1 MSLTFSNVNLMDGQG
16 IPIPYQ
22 VLGAVGAAAP
32 SVSVNA
38 LGRAMPGQPP
48 APLPPSNPPL
58 PTANTY
64 FNFVLTQADC
74 PQVNVWYLLT
84 LWGWDQ
90 GHNATTLSIQFRR
103 TA

>member
-1 MSLTFSNVNLMDGQG
+1 MPLAFSNVNLMNGQG

-22 VLGAVGAAAP
+22 VLGAVGAAVP
-32 SVSVNA
+32 SVAVNA
-38 LGRAMPGQPP
+38 LAKQMSTLPP

-64 FNFVLTQADC
+64 FNFVLTPMDC

-84 LWGWDQ
+84 LCAWDERF
-90 GHNATTLSIQFRR
+90 NLTTYPIQFRR